1 MGVINNNNRLLETNV
16 LLDRFLT
23 YREVFTEHFKTMKVI
38 ERGEALRYETYSRLA
53 DNYISNVHR
62 FVKLCED
69 YITKYNLENS
79 QLTEK
84 LNDYLV
90 EVIDAISCLDTE
102 HNLINHAKLGQAKQR
117 IHQKEIEFMNAIGLL
132 AN

>member
-102 HNLINHAKLGQAKQR
+102 HNLINHAKLEQDKQR

>member
-1 MGVINNNNRLLETNV
+1 MGAINNKYRLLETNV

-23 YREVFTEHFKTMKVI
+23 YREVFSEHFKTMKVI

-62 FVKLCED
+62 FIKLCED
-69 YITKYNLENS
+69 YIEKYHLENS
-79 QLTEK
+79 QLTDR
-84 LNDYLV
+84 LNDYLM
-90 EVIDAISCLDTE
+90 EVIDAISCLDTD
-102 HNLINHAKLGQAKQR
+102 HNVIDHSKLEKSKQK
-117 IHQKEIEFMNAIGLL
+117 IHQKELEFMNAIGLL

>member
-1 MGVINNNNRLLETNV
+1 MGAINNNYRLLETNV

-62 FVKLCED
+62 FIDLCES
-69 YITKYNLENS
+69 YITKYHLENS

-90 EVIDAISCLDTE
+90 EVIDAISCLDTDR
-102 HNLINHAKLGQAKQR
+102 NLIDHIKLDQAKRKIRQR
-117 IHQKEIEFMNAIGLL
+117 EMEFMNAIGLL